1 MTVSRERRA
10 PARVTV
16 RCRPDRPVSGL
27 ELRGELPHWA
37 AAHPMTAAGA
47 GFAAELALGPGV
59 YPIKARSPDDAWWLD
74 PAWRLIDAGGDDRN
88 GALVID
94 GTVEPVLHAPAPPW
108 LDRRGDGAIVVR
120 AALRH
125 GAGRGLGL
133 RCDDGGGAATI
144 AMRPTDATATH
155 QWFEATVAGAGRR
168 LSYGFVT
175 DDGALVG
182 GPDGRWLEAAVAEL
196 PAAPPR
202 WWRDAVVYTV
212 FVDRFRRGDD
222 RWPTPTRWDRDHRAG
237 GDLAGVIAALP
248 YLADLGV
255 TVLHL
260 TPVVPAPSPHRYD
273 ATALDA
279 IDPALGGDAAFARLV
294 AAVHDAGLRLCADV
308 AVTHVHR
315 DHPWFQDVLGRGPAS
330 PWWSWFRVHRWPC
343 FDGPD
348 PGYDHYQKG
357 QWREPLFE
365 LAEPAV
371 ADHVAAVVAGW
382 FERGVDGVRVDAAAD
397 VPAPLLARIAAT
409 ARARRADAVVFGEVV
424 PTCVDRFAP
433 TPLDAATDFAMAD
446 ALGGWLAGTTRAA
459 ELVRIAAAQRRRG
472 AASPRGLGF
481 TGTHDQARIAT
492 RVGAARARLGLVAVA
507 LGARVPLLYYGDEV
521 GLAAD
526 AAAAARDF
534 EDAWPDRQPMP
545 WDAAAWDATTQDVV
559 RAALALRRR
568 LAVLRDGDESLAV
581 DGEVV
586 IVRRAA
592 ATGAIVDVLL
602 HRGDQPTE
610 IVVAAPA
617 TALLAVGGARVA
629 GDRAVLPPASAL
641 VLDRTPPPAAD
652 EPQLRAANGALAAHG
667 FVAGHALVPTY
678 PARLYVTVTE
688 ACNLRCRHCITD
700 APART
705 TSGRARTITP
715 AVLDALAPGLAHA
728 DYVGFTH
735 GGESLASPMLDDVLA
750 RLAAAQ
756 AGRPRRADV
765 HLASNGTLLTLARA
779 QALAAGGVT
788 SAMVSL
794 DGATAAT
801 SDRIRVLGRFDE
813 VLANLAA
820 IAAWRRAAGVDLRLG
835 VSTVVTRSNL
845 AELPAL
851 GRRCVAL
858 GLDWLKL
865 EETYPINGFAR
876 AEAIDP
882 AGAEVAAARAA
893 LVDAVAGQPLV
904 IVDHLAPPAGCA
916 CAEPGAAA
924 FRAAD
929 DFANRARFRPCRAAW
944 EQAAVDPDGTVHLID
959 YAGPA
964 LGNLLDAPLLE
975 LWNRPAAITARLAA
989 LAASPP
995 ARRAACVAADAAA

>member
-37 AAHPMTAAGA
+37 AAHPMAPAGA
-47 GFAAELALGPGV
+47 GFAAELALAPGV

-74 PAWRLIDAGGDDRN
+74 PAWRLIDAGGDERN
-88 GALVID
+88 GALVIG
-94 GTVEPVLHAPAPPW
+94 GTAEPVLHAPAPPW
-108 LDRRGDGAIVVR
+108 LDRRGDGALVVR
-120 AALRH
+120 AALRR

-133 RCDDGGGAATI
+133 RHDDGGGAATTP
-144 AMRPTDATATH
+144 MRPAGATATH
-155 QWFEATVAGAGRR
+155 QWFEAVVAGAGRR
-168 LSYGFVT
+168 LTYGFVT
-175 DDGALVG
+175 DDGAMIG
-182 GPDGRWLEAAVAEL
+182 EADGRWLEAAIADL
-196 PAAPPR
+196 PAPPPR

-212 FVDRFRRGDD
+212 LVDRFRRGAGAWDDPD
-222 RWPTPTRWDRDHRAG
+222 RWERDHRAG
-237 GDLAGVIAALP
+237 GDLDGVIAALP

-255 TVLHL
+255 TALHL

-273 ATALDA
+273 ATDLAA
-279 IDPALGGDAAFARLV
+279 IDPALGGEAAFARLV
-294 AAVHDAGLRLCADV
+294 DATHRAGLRLCADV

-315 DHPWFQDVLGRGPAS
+315 DHPWFQDVLARGPAS
-330 PWWSWFRVHRWPC
+330 PWWAWFRVHRWPC

-357 QWREPLFE
+357 QWQEPL
-365 LAEPAV
+365 LALDEPAV
-371 ADHVAAVVAGW
+371 AAHLAAVVARW
-382 FERGVDGVRVDAAAD
+382 IERGVDGVRVDAAAD
-397 VPAPLLARIAAT
+397 VPPPLLARLAA
-409 ARARRADAVVFGEVV
+409 AAKAGRADAVVFGEVV
-424 PTCVDRFAP
+424 PACVDRFAP
-433 TPLDAATDFAMAD
+433 APLDAATDFAMAA
-446 ALGGWLAGTTRAA
+446 ALTGWLAGTTGAA
-459 ELVRIAAAQRRRG
+459 ELAAVATAQRRRG
-472 AASPRGLGF
+472 AAGPRGLGF
-481 TGTHDQARIAT
+481 TGTHDQPRIAT
-492 RVGAARARLGLVAVA
+492 RVGAARARLGLLAVA

-526 AAAAARDF
+526 AATATRDF

-545 WDAAAWDATTQDVV
+545 WEPTRWDATT
-559 RAALALRRR
+559 RALVTDALALRR
-568 LAVLRDGDESLAV
+568 AHPVLRDGDEEPTV
-581 DGEVV
+581 DGDVVV
-586 IVRRAA
+586 IRRADPR
-592 ATGAIVDVLL
+592 GAIIDVLL
-602 HRGDQPTE
+602 HRGDRPTE
-610 IVVAAPA
+610 VEVAAPA
-617 TALLAVGGARVA
+617 TVRLAVGGAQLVGA
-629 GDRAVLPPASAL
+629 RAVLPPASAL
-641 VLDRTPPPAAD
+641 VLDRAPPPAVD
-652 EPQLRAANGALAAHG
+652 EPRLRDGNAALAAHG
-667 FVAGHALVPTY
+667 FALGHALVPTY

-688 ACNLRCRHCITD
+688 ACNLRCQHCITD

-715 AVLDALAPGLAHA
+715 AVLDALAAGFAHA

-735 GGESLASPMLDDVLA
+735 GGEALASPMLDEVLA
-750 RLAAAQ
+750 RIAAA
-756 AGRPRRADV
+756 RADRATRAEV
-765 HLASNGTLLTLARA
+765 HLASNGTLLTLPRL
-779 QALAAGGVT
+779 QALVAAGVT
-788 SAMVSL
+788 SVMVSL

-801 SDRIRVLGRFDE
+801 SDRIRVLGRFDAVIE
-813 VLANLAA
+813 HLAA
-820 IAAWRRAAGVDLRLG
+820 ANAWRRAAGVDLRLG

-882 AGAEVAAARAA
+882 TGAEVAAARAA
-893 LVDAVAGQPLV
+893 LTDAVAGRSLV
-904 IVDHLAPPAGCA
+904 VVDHLAPPGACA
-916 CAEPGAAA
+916 CAAPGAAA

-944 EQAAVDPDGTVHLID
+944 EQAAVDPDGTVHLVD

-995 ARRAACVAADAAA
+995 DRRAACVAGDR

>member
-1 MTVSRERRA
+1 MARA
-10 PARVTV
+10 GRSLARVAV
-16 RCRPDRPVSGL
+16 RCRPGRPVSGL

-37 AAHPMTAAGA
+37 AAHPMTPAGA
-47 GFAAELALGPGV
+47 GFAAELALPPGV

-74 PAWRLIDAGGDDRN
+74 PDWRVLDAGGDERN
-88 GALVID
+88 GALVVG
-94 GTVEPVLHAPAPPW
+94 GTAEPVLHAPAPPW
-108 LDRRGDGAIVVR
+108 LDRRGDGAVVVR
-120 AALRH
+120 AGLRH

-133 RCDDGGGAATI
+133 RHDDGGGATTT
-144 AMRPTDATATH
+144 AMRAAGATATH
-155 QWFEATVAGAGRR
+155 QWFEAVIAGAGRR
-168 LSYGFVT
+168 LAYGFVT
-175 DDGALVG
+175 DDGAVVG
-182 GPDGRWLEAAVAEL
+182 EADGRWLEAAIAEL

-202 WWRDAVVYTV
+202 WWRDAVVYTAL
-212 FVDRFRRGDD
+212 VDRFRRGDG
-222 RWPTPTRWDRDHRAG
+222 RWPAPTRWDRDHRAG
-237 GDLAGVIAALP
+237 GDLDGVIAALP
-248 YLADLGV
+248 HLAALGV

-273 ATALDA
+273 ATDLAA
-279 IDPALGGDAAFARLV
+279 IDPALGGDAAFARLIE
-294 AAVHDAGLRLCADV
+294 ASHRAGLRLCADV

-315 DHPWFQDVLGRGPAS
+315 HHPWFQDVLARGPAS
-330 PWWSWFRVHRWPC
+330 PWWAWFRVHRWPC

-357 QWREPLFE
+357 QWREPL
-365 LAEPAV
+365 LALDEPAV
-371 ADHVAAVVAGW
+371 AEHLEAVVAGW
-382 FERGVDGVRVDAAAD
+382 IDRGVDGLRIDAAAD
-397 VPAPLLARIAAT
+397 VPSPLLARLAAA

-424 PTCVDRFAP
+424 PACLDRFAP
-433 TPLDAATDFAMAD
+433 APLDAATDFAMAG
-446 ALGGWLAGTTRAA
+446 ALTGWLAGATSAD
-459 ELVRIAAAQRRRG
+459 ELVAVAAAQRRRG
-472 AASPRGLGF
+472 AAGPRGLGF
-481 TGTHDQARIAT
+481 TGTHDQPRIAT
-492 RVGAARARLGLVAVA
+492 RVGAARARLGLLAVA

-526 AAAAARDF
+526 AATAARDF
-534 EDAWPDRQPMP
+534 EDSWPDRQPMP
-545 WDAAAWDATTQDVV
+545 WDPADWDVTT
-559 RAALALRRR
+559 RALVTDALALRRAH
-568 LAVLRDGDESLAV
+568 AVLRDGDEELAV
-581 DGEVV
+581 DGDVV
-586 IVRRAA
+586 IVRRADPS
-592 ATGAIVDVLL
+592 GARIELWL
-602 HRGDQPTE
+602 HRGDRPLE
-610 IVVAAPA
+610 VAIGGPA
-617 TALLAVGGARVA
+617 TVLLAVGGARCEGA
-629 GDRAVLPPASAL
+629 LAYLPPASAL
-641 VLDRTPPPAAD
+641 VLDRAPATHAD
-652 EPQLRAANGALAAHG
+652 EPRLRDGNAALAAHG
-667 FVAGHALVPTY
+667 FAVGHALVPTY

-715 AVLDALAPGLAHA
+715 AVLDALAAGFAHA

-735 GGESLASPMLDDVLA
+735 GGEALASPMLDDVLA
-750 RLAAAQ
+750 RIAAART
-756 AGRPRRADV
+756 GRRARADV
-765 HLASNGTLLTLARA
+765 HLASNGTLLTLPRV
-779 QALAAGGVT
+779 QALAAAGVT
-788 SAMVSL
+788 SVMVSL

-801 SDRIRVLGRFDE
+801 SDRIRVLGRFDAVIE
-813 VLANLAA
+813 HLAA
-820 IAAWRRAAGVDLRLG
+820 AVAWRRAAGVDLRLG

-882 AGAEVAAARAA
+882 LGAEVAAARAA

-904 IVDHLAPPAGCA
+904 VVDHLAPPGACA
-916 CAEPGAAA
+916 CADPAAA
-924 FRAAD
+924 RFRAAD

-944 EQAAVDPDGTVHLID
+944 EQAAIDPDGTVRLVD

-995 ARRAACVAADAAA
+995 DRRAACVAADDVG